1 MTSGWRSRSPG
12 PGPGSEGSEA
22 LPGPPGP
29 AVDSEA
35 RRRCPGAGPAA
46 AQGQHGQHV
55 PEPPAALR
63 LEARRQGGVPGAS
76 AAAVRLAGVGGP
88 EVSPDLVQVPPRGGV
103 VAGMLAEQPLDGA
116 GLGPEAGLHLLLV
129 GEACRQE
136 AAGLHGPAGRTRA
149 ARPRLPP
156 HEPSGSAAAAPA
168 AGCLRRRG
176 LGPAPRSYAASEGPR
191 APPPP
196 PPRLPPPP
204 GPSRPAAPASR
215 PPRPPPP
222 HACAA
227 APWPPAPR
235 ARTCGGAGPA
245 CARASGRAAPRGPA
259 AGRRARGLKGRPFA
273 GPDPGQRV
281 AVVQDEPR
289 RHHLL
294 QVGPGPRPSDLPLLA
309 CQIPVFSQR

>member
-1 MTSGWRSRSPG
+1 MRKAMTSGWRSRSPG

-55 PEPPAALR
+55 PEHPAALR

-136 AAGLHGPAGRTRA
+136 AAGLHGPAG
-149 ARPRLPP
+149 
-156 HEPSGSAAAAPA
+156 AAAAGPRRVSGGGGGGGQDA
-168 AGCLRRRG
+168 AETRRRG
-176 LGPAPRSYAASEGPR
+176 PRTLLIAARTSR
-191 APPPP
+191 D
-196 PPRLPPPP
+196 
-204 GPSRPAAPASR
+204 GPSRAQIQASVSPLYR
-215 PPRPPPP
+215 MSLAVIIFSRS
-222 HACAA
+222 ALD
-227 APWPPAPR
+227 R
-235 ARTCGGAGPA
+235 ARRISHC
-245 CARASGRAAPRGPA
+245 
-259 AGRRARGLKGRPFA
+259 
-273 GPDPGQRV
+273 
-281 AVVQDEPR
+281 
-289 RHHLL
+289 
-294 QVGPGPRPSDLPLLA
+294 LLA
-309 CQIPVFSQR
+309 RSLCSRSEEPCTALVTNLTVWRLRERSPW